1 MLQTGRYTGANARG
15 ATALLWLQEI
25 NRESLLRF
33 ESAEMHVLILD
44 DDEMIGDLL
53 GTIVASACPGAK
65 IGLFDMLKPALYSWQ
80 QQPADLVITD
90 WNLPDGS
97 GLDLIRE
104 VRRTSADIPV
114 LIISGRA
121 DRESILSAAHL
132 RISGYIS
139 KPFQVDAVHKRLT
152 ELMPALIVKGKEKG
166 GSTLNEKMEAACNSA
181 IQLPGQIDTAE
192 VLALMDRLD
201 ELDAATLAEQWK
213 QEPALSA
220 KMLDV
225 ANSASFRR
233 SGTSVKTPREAI
245 STIGVAM
252 ALNQALA
259 LSLDIAGKLT
269 GPRLAERA
277 RLEQEQALRVA
288 EAAHTLAKKVGE
300 TPTLYYTAG
309 LLSRA
314 GELAALKVLQ
324 NQYDESGEPPE
335 FEQIDSAITYWA
347 EKLGNR
353 IKVQWRLPLDL
364 RELIGAVYVL
374 SRSNVSRSKLVMRAA
389 ALMAAEHAE
398 SPECRTLLRR
408 LGIEHDER
416 GQDDARQ
423 KP

>member
-1 MLQTGRYTGANARG
+1 MY
-15 ATALLWLQEI
+15 
-25 NRESLLRF
+25 
-33 ESAEMHVLILD
+33 VLILD
-44 DDEMIGDLL
+44 DDELMGDLL
-53 GTIVASACPGAK
+53 ETVVASAYAGAR
-65 IGLFDMLKPALYSWQ
+65 IQLFTLLQTALSSWKK
-80 QQPADLVITD
+80 QPADLVITD

-97 GLDLIRE
+97 GLELIRT

-132 RISGYIS
+132 GISGYIS

-152 ELMPALIVKGKEKG
+152 ELMPALIVKEKG

-300 TPTLYYTAG
+300 NPTLYYTAG

-324 NQYDESGEPPE
+324 NQCDESGEPPE

-364 RELIGAVYVL
+364 RELIGAVYFL

-389 ALMAAEHAE
+389 ALMVAEHAE

-408 LGIEHDER
+408 LGIEHDEQ